1 MSDPGDCLFC
11 KIAAGDIPSTRVYED
26 ERTIAFL
33 DIAPLNAGHT
43 LVVPR
48 THAASLEEIEP
59 DDAQRIVRVAQRVA
73 IALRRTGFRVE
84 GVNLWLADGAA
95 AGQDVFHAHMHVVPR
110 FDGDGFVVSLPPD
123 RHRPDREE
131 LNANAAQLRSA
142 L

>member
-1 MSDPGDCLFC
+1 MSCIFC
-11 KIAAGDIPSTRVYED
+11 DISAGDAEASFVYED

-33 DIAPLNAGHT
+33 DIAPLSAGHT

-48 THAASLEEIEP
+48 AHAASLEELEP
-59 DDAQRIVRVAQRVA
+59 EDAQRIVRVAQHVA

-131 LNANAAQLRSA
+131 LDANAAELRSV

>member
-1 MSDPGDCLFC
+1 MSCIFC
-11 KIAAGDIPSTRVYED
+11 DISAGDAEASFVYED

-48 THAASLEEIEP
+48 THSASLEEIEL

-131 LNANAAQLRSA
+131 LDANAAELRSV

>member
-1 MSDPGDCLFC
+1 VSCIFC
-11 KIAAGDIPSTRVYED
+11 DISAGDAEASFVYED

-33 DIAPLNAGHT
+33 DIAPLSAGHT

-48 THAASLEEIEP
+48 AHAASLEELEP
-59 DDAQRIVRVAQRVA
+59 EDAQRIVRVAQRVA

-131 LNANAAQLRSA
+131 LDANAAELRSV

>member
-1 MSDPGDCLFC
+1 MSCIFC
-11 KIAAGDIPSTRVYED
+11 DISAGDAEASFVYED

-131 LNANAAQLRSA
+131 LDANAAELRSV

>member
-1 MSDPGDCLFC
+1 MAKVSCIFCDISVGDAEASF
-11 KIAAGDIPSTRVYED
+11 VYED

-33 DIAPLNAGHT
+33 DIAPLGAGHT

-48 THAASLEEIEP
+48 AHAASLEELEP
-59 DDAQRIVRVAQRVA
+59 EDAKRIVGVAQRVA

-123 RHRPDREE
+123 RHRPDRQE
-131 LNANAAQLRSA
+131 LDANAAELRSV

>member
-1 MSDPGDCLFC
+1 VSCIFC
-11 KIAAGDIPSTRVYED
+11 DISAGDAEASFVYED

-33 DIAPLNAGHT
+33 DIAPLSAGHT

-48 THAASLEEIEP
+48 AHAASLEELEP
-59 DDAQRIVRVAQRVA
+59 EDAQRIVRVAQRVA

-131 LNANAAQLRSA
+131 LNANAAELRSV

>member
-1 MSDPGDCLFC
+1 VSCIFC
-11 KIAAGDIPSTRVYED
+11 DISAGDAEASFVYED

-84 GVNLWLADGAA
+84 GLNLWLADGAA

-131 LNANAAQLRSA
+131 LNANAAELRSA

>member
-1 MSDPGDCLFC
+1 MSCIFC
-11 KIAAGDIPSTRVYED
+11 DISAGDAEASFVYED

-48 THAASLEEIEP
+48 THSASLEEMEP

>member
-1 MSDPGDCLFC
+1 VSCIFC
-11 KIAAGDIPSTRVYED
+11 DISAGDAEASFVYED

-48 THAASLEEIEP
+48 THSASLEEMEP

-95 AGQDVFHAHMHVVPR
+95 AGQDVFHTHMHVVPR

>member
-1 MSDPGDCLFC
+1 VSCIFC
-11 KIAAGDIPSTRVYED
+11 DICAGDAEASFVYED

-33 DIAPLNAGHT
+33 DIAPLSAGHT

-48 THAASLEEIEP
+48 AHAASLEELEP
-59 DDAQRIVRVAQRVA
+59 EDAQRIVRVAQRVA
-73 IALRRTGFRVE
+73 IALQRTGFRVE

-131 LNANAAQLRSA
+131 LNANAAELRSV

>member
-1 MSDPGDCLFC
+1 VSCIFC
-11 KIAAGDIPSTRVYED
+11 DISAGDAEASFVYED
-26 ERTIAFL
+26 DRTIAFL

-48 THAASLEEIEP
+48 THAASLEELEP
-59 DDAQRIVRVAQRVA
+59 DDAQHVIRVAQRVA

-123 RHRPDREE
+123 RHRPAREE
-131 LNANAAQLRSA
+131 LDANAAALRSA

>member
-1 MSDPGDCLFC
+1 VSCIFC
-11 KIAAGDIPSTRVYED
+11 DISAGDAEASFVYED

-48 THAASLEEIEP
+48 THSASLEEMEP

>member
-1 MSDPGDCLFC
+1 VSCIFC
-11 KIAAGDIPSTRVYED
+11 DISAGEAEASFVYED

>member
-1 MSDPGDCLFC
+1 VSCIFC
-11 KIAAGDIPSTRVYED
+11 DISAGDAEASFVYED

-48 THAASLEEIEP
+48 THAASLEDIEP

>member
-1 MSDPGDCLFC
+1 VSCIFC
-11 KIAAGDIPSTRVYED
+11 DISAGDAEASFVYED

-48 THAASLEEIEP
+48 AHAASLEELEP
-59 DDAQRIVRVAQRVA
+59 DDAQRVVSVAQRVA

-123 RHRPDREE
+123 RHRPDRDE
-131 LNANAAQLRSA
+131 LDANAAELRSG

>member
-1 MSDPGDCLFC
+1 MSCVFCDISNGD
-11 KIAAGDIPSTRVYED
+11 AEASVVYED

-33 DIAPLNAGHT
+33 DISPLNAGHT

-48 THAASLEEIEP
+48 AHAASLEQLEP
-59 DDAQRIVRVAQRVA
+59 EDAQRIVRVAQRVA
-73 IALRRTGFRVE
+73 IAFRRTAFRVE

-110 FDGDGFVVSLPPD
+110 FEGDGFVVRLPPD

-131 LNANAAQLRSA
+131 LDANAAALRSA

>member
-1 MSDPGDCLFC
+1 VSCIFC
-11 KIAAGDIPSTRVYED
+11 DISAGDAEASFVYED

-131 LNANAAQLRSA
+131 LNANAAELRSA

>member
-1 MSDPGDCLFC
+1 VSCIFC
-11 KIAAGDIPSTRVYED
+11 DISAGEAKASFVYED

-48 THAASLEEIEP
+48 AHAASLEELEP
-59 DDAQRIVRVAQRVA
+59 DDVQHVVRVAQRVA
-73 IALRRTGFRVE
+73 IALRRTGFRVD

-110 FDGDGFVVSLPPD
+110 FDGDGFVVSLPPG
-123 RHRPDREE
+123 RHRPDRDE
-131 LNANAAQLRSA
+131 LDANAAELRSA

>member
-1 MSDPGDCLFC
+1 VSCIFCDISVGDAEASF
-11 KIAAGDIPSTRVYED
+11 VYED

-33 DIAPLNAGHT
+33 DIAPVSAGHT

-48 THAASLEEIEP
+48 ASAASLEELDPE
-59 DDAQRIVRVAQRVA
+59 DAQHVVRVARRVA

-131 LNANAAQLRSA
+131 LNANAAELRSA

>member
-1 MSDPGDCLFC
+1 VSCIFCDISGGDAEASF
-11 KIAAGDIPSTRVYED
+11 VYED

-33 DIAPLNAGHT
+33 DIAPVSAGHT

-48 THAASLEEIEP
+48 AHAASLEELDPE
-59 DDAQRIVRVAQRVA
+59 DAQHVVRVAQRVA

-95 AGQDVFHAHMHVVPR
+95 AGQDVFHVHMHVVPR

-131 LNANAAQLRSA
+131 LNANAAELRST

>member
-1 MSDPGDCLFC
+1 VSCIFC
-11 KIAAGDIPSTRVYED
+11 DISAGDAEASFVYED

>member
-1 MSDPGDCLFC
+1 
-11 KIAAGDIPSTRVYED
+11 
-26 ERTIAFL
+26 
-33 DIAPLNAGHT
+33 
-43 LVVPR
+43 
-48 THAASLEEIEP
+48 
-59 DDAQRIVRVAQRVA
+59 VRVAQRVA

>member
-1 MSDPGDCLFC
+1 MSCIFCDISTGDAEASF
-11 KIAAGDIPSTRVYED
+11 VYED

-59 DDAQRIVRVAQRVA
+59 DDAQRIVQVAQRVA